1 VTHVENNSVTCVALN
16 GGPIKTNKGV
26 NLLDSELDL
35 PALTEKDKRD
45 LQWSVQVGADF
56 VAASFIRTAANMR
69 SVKAFLDRCVAARKI
84 QNLKE

>member
-1 VTHVENNSVTCVALN
+1 VTHVENNSVICVALN

-35 PALTEKDKRD
+35 PALTEKDNRD
-45 LQWSVQVGADF
+45 LKWSVQVGAD

-69 SVKAFLDRCVAARKI
+69 SVKAFLDQCVAARKI